1 MRIAYRLG
9 GEIGRRARLKI
20 WYGQPCESSSL
31 SPGTKDRSGGC
42 AADKAIPQQ
51 RPELN
56 IPHMASILPI
66 NVADLLNGRTESARL
81 EFKASWNTRTTGPQ
95 VVKTICAF
103 ANDFQSLGGGYVVIG
118 VAEPD
123 SNGKKRITGLSEQD
137 IDAAQRWLRGHCA
150 GDIKPGYTPV
160 CSSEVIEGRSVLVVR
175 AAASQDGPH
184 QAVEARGD
192 GKREMRFWIRVGPE
206 TVDAQANG
214 HLPALL
220 EKAALPWDNQ
230 VAQAAEMDDLRE
242 ATVRE
247 YLHDVRSGLREQ
259 PDAATVYRHM
269 DITAP
274 VNNHETP
281 RNVGLL
287 FFSDDPRRWFAGA
300 RIVVAQFAG
309 DSAGQV
315 QAEHVFRGPLPA
327 QLRDCLRHLEGL
339 AHSHVQK
346 QRERSQV
353 RGWVS
358 YPVPV
363 LREAI
368 VNAVYHRSYRPETME
383 PTKICLYP
391 DRVEVIS
398 YPGPVPGIERHH
410 LRPNASIP
418 PVGARNPRVGE
429 FLKSL
434 GLAEGWRTGVPNMYR
449 AMAENGSPEPRFDF
463 DAGWFRA
470 TLPAH
475 PEYAAVSALQDAAY
489 LRTVGSE
496 EDAFR
501 RVREAWRANENSA
514 ALATELIRQ
523 SAGRD
528 DMDAAERVF
537 ERFRNAAPD
546 TAIANVSNTW
556 VEILLDH
563 ERADDARRIL
573 EDLSHSTSARDAVD
587 AAILARRLRDP
598 RLAHR
603 YFEQA
608 GDAVQLDARALHEFA
623 QTKMRLA
630 QDAMRERRRSWRAV
644 NQRLLVEARQL
655 LERVLQMNASATRRA
670 WAWRDLARV
679 LNWLSL
685 PAKEVEVAFGNA
697 IDLLPTEARFE
708 KELQQFRDK
717 RDKTGERRGRRGDM
731 IR

>member
-1 MRIAYRLG
+1 M
-9 GEIGRRARLKI
+9 
-20 WYGQPCESSSL
+20 
-31 SPGTKDRSGGC
+31 T
-42 AADKAIPQQ
+42 
-51 RPELN
+51 
-56 IPHMASILPI
+56 SILPI

-81 EFKASWNTRTTGPQ
+81 EFKASWDAETTGHQ
-95 VVKTICAF
+95 VVKTVCAF

-118 VAEPD
+118 VAESD
-123 SNGKKRITGLSEQD
+123 GAGKKRVTGLSEQD
-137 IDAAQRWLRGHCA
+137 VDKAQRWLRGRCK
-150 GDIKPGYTPV
+150 GDIRPSYTPV
-160 CSSEVIEGRSVLVVR
+160 FSPEIIEGHNVLVVR

-184 QAVEARGD
+184 QARESRTRG
-192 GKREMRFWIRVGPE
+192 KSKHKAPWRFWIRVGTE
-206 TVDAQANG
+206 TVDAEANG
-214 HLPALL
+214 HLTALL
-220 EKAALPWDNQ
+220 EKGALPWDNQ
-230 VAQAAEMDDLRE
+230 AAQAAQLDDLRE

-247 YLHDVRSGLREQ
+247 YLHDVRSALREQ

-269 DITAP
+269 SITVPA
-274 VNNHETP
+274 NSHETP

-287 FFSDDPRRWFAGA
+287 FFSDDPQRWFAGA

-309 DSAGQV
+309 DRAGEV
-315 QAEHVFRGPLPA
+315 QNERVFRGPLPA
-327 QLRDCLRHLEGL
+327 QLCNCLRHLEGL

-346 QRERSQV
+346 QREQSQV

-358 YPVPV
+358 YPLPA
-363 LREAI
+363 LREAV
-368 VNAVYHRSYRPETME
+368 VNAVYHRSYRPEIME

-398 YPGPVPGIERHH
+398 YPGPVPGLEQRH
-410 LRPNASIP
+410 LAPDASIP

-449 AMAENGSPEPRFDF
+449 AMAENGSPQPRFDF

-501 RVREAWRANENSA
+501 RIREAWDANENSA
-514 ALATELIRQ
+514 ALTAELMRR
-523 SAGRD
+523 SAERD
-528 DMDAAERVF
+528 DLDAAERVF

-563 ERADDARRIL
+563 DRAEDARRVL
-573 EDLSHSTSARDAVD
+573 YETSRSTSARDAVD
-587 AAILARRLRDP
+587 AAILARRLGQP

-608 GDAVQLDARALHEFA
+608 GDAVRMDARASHEFA

-630 QDAMRERRRSWRAV
+630 QDAMYERQHRSRAV
-644 NQRLLVEARQL
+644 NLRLNRRLLVEARQL
-655 LERVLQMNASATRRA
+655 LERVSQMNASATRRA

-679 LNWLSL
+679 RISL
-685 PAKEVEVAFGNA
+685 RSPANEVEAAFGNA
-697 IDLLPTEARFE
+697 IDLLPTEARFQD
-708 KELQQFRDK
+708 ELQQFRDYA
-717 RDKTGERRGRRGDM
+717 RRGQGRDT
-731 IR
+731 

>member
-1 MRIAYRLG
+1 MT
-9 GEIGRRARLKI
+9 
-20 WYGQPCESSSL
+20 SV
-31 SPGTKDRSGGC
+31 
-42 AADKAIPQQ
+42 
-51 RPELN
+51 
-56 IPHMASILPI
+56 LPI

-81 EFKASWNTRTTGPQ
+81 EFKASWDPETTRYQ
-95 VVKTICAF
+95 VVRTVCAF

-118 VAEPD
+118 VADPK
-123 SNGKKRITGLSEQD
+123 SAGKERITGLSEQD
-137 IDAAQRWLRGHCA
+137 IDAAQKWLRGHCI

-160 CSSEVIEGRSVLVVR
+160 FSPEVIEGRNVLVVR
-175 AAASQDGPH
+175 ATASQDGPH
-184 QAVEARGD
+184 QAKEGRERGAR
-192 GKREMRFWIRVGPE
+192 RRFWIRVGAE
-206 TVDAQANG
+206 TVDAEANG
-214 HLPALL
+214 HLTALL
-220 EKAALPWDNQ
+220 EKGALPWDNQ
-230 VAQAAEMDDLRE
+230 VAQAAQLDDLRE

-247 YLHDVRSGLREQ
+247 YLHDVRSALREQ

-269 DITAP
+269 DITVPA
-274 VNNHETP
+274 NHHETP

-287 FFSDDPRRWFAGA
+287 FFSDDPQRWFAGA

-309 DSAGQV
+309 DRAGEV
-315 QAEHVFRGPLPA
+315 QSERVFRGPLA
-327 QLRDCLRHLEGL
+327 EQLRNCLRHLEGL

-346 QRERSQV
+346 QREHSQV

-358 YPVPV
+358 YPLRA
-363 LREAI
+363 LREAV

-398 YPGPVPGIERHH
+398 YPGPVPGLEHHH
-410 LRPNASIP
+410 LAPDASIP

-434 GLAEGWRTGVPNMYR
+434 GLAEGWRTGVPAMYR
-449 AMAENGSPEPRFDF
+449 AMAENGSPRPRFDF
-463 DAGWFRA
+463 DRGWFRA

-501 RVREAWRANENSA
+501 RIREAWCANENSA
-514 ALATELIRQ
+514 ALTTELIRR
-523 SAGRD
+523 SAERD
-528 DMDAAERVF
+528 DLDAAEQVF

-556 VEILLDH
+556 VEVLLDH
-563 ERADDARRIL
+563 DRSDDARRIL
-573 EDLSHSTSARDAVD
+573 EDTSHSTSASDAVD
-587 AAILARRLRDP
+587 AAILARRLREP
-598 RLAHR
+598 RLAHG

-608 GDAVQLDARALHEFA
+608 GDAVQMDARALHEFA

-630 QDAMRERRRSWRAV
+630 QDATIAQQRSWRTV
-644 NQRLLVEARQL
+644 NRRLLVEARQL

-679 LNWLSL
+679 LNWLHL
-685 PAKEVEVAFGNA
+685 PAKEVEAAFGNA

-708 KELQQFRDK
+708 KELRQFRDRTSARRTR
-717 RDKTGERRGRRGDM
+717 RDDRGR
-731 IR
+731 